1 MNLKIKLHTAIFF
14 FLAISLLTIL
24 RMSYFFIY
32 PLIVILT
39 LYLFRFSVSKNF
51 IVLCLFILVGWLI
64 SLRHSFFLKYNLLS
78 LFYVVP
84 FIMFIYSKPLPR
96 SSENDLVRSFLGV
109 TSIVMVINNL
119 VGFLQFYFFINPD
132 IPQDDNFLGLF
143 GDYSL
148 GCNGLVIVNS
158 ILFYYYWKK
167 FQAFKNRKY
176 LFYSI
181 FFFISAFHGFY
192 GAGMIVLLI
201 AFIFSEVRLTVG
213 RLMKAAAIMVILG
226 VSAYWLNYFTNPKA
240 LEYNRKVFKLFID
253 LNPGNIP
260 RKLLVFYN
268 YGTAYVKH
276 PLDFFLGSGPGT
288 FNSRSAF
295 LVGSPT
301 YGKFQFLKSN
311 AKPYYFKNYAYT
323 LWNPANTVRY
333 QDGFMNQPFS
343 SMISF
348 LGEYGLII
356 TLVIFFGLW
365 NNYKGIKKLSIFN
378 KDIPEARIYSSVY
391 KFLTVYLIA
400 FMILDNFLEL
410 PEIIFFILFTLKL
423 TETFF
428 CRYRIGKEA

>member
-32 PLIVILT
+32 PFIVILT

-51 IVLCLFILVGWLI
+51 IVICLFILVGWLI

-78 LFYVVP
+78 LFYVMP

-96 SSENDLVRSFLGV
+96 SSENDLVKSFLGV
-109 TSIVMVINNL
+109 TSIVMVVNN
-119 VGFLQFYFFINPD
+119 VIGYLQFYFFINPD

-167 FQAFKNRKY
+167 YQAHKKRKY
-176 LFYSI
+176 LFFSI

-213 RLMKAAAIMVILG
+213 RLMKAVAIMVILG
-226 VSAYWLNYFTNPKA
+226 ISAYWLNYFTNPKA
-240 LEYNRKVFKLFID
+240 LEYNRKVFKLFIE
-253 LNPGNIP
+253 LNPEKIP
-260 RKLLVFYN
+260 RKLLVFSN
-268 YGTAYVKH
+268 YGTAYITH

-301 YGKFQFLKSN
+301 YGKFQFLKSD
-311 AKPYYFKNYAYT
+311 AKPFYFENYAYT

-348 LGEYGLII
+348 LGEYGLFI

-365 NNYKGIKKLSIFN
+365 NNYKRIRKLSIFN
-378 KDIPEARIYSSVY
+378 KDISEIGIYSSLY

-428 CRYRIGKEA
+428 CRLRIEKEA